1 MTEAEKF
8 IILPKLHYKKSEDK
22 YNCPDLI
29 DEKKIL
35 LQAGPMI
42 EKGRSQK
49 GVR

>member
-1 MTEAEKF
+1 MSEAEKF
-8 IILPKLHYKKSEDK
+8 IILPELHIGVDGNF
-22 YNCPDLI
+22 NCPDLI

-42 EKGRSQK
+42 EKGRNQK